1 MTGTCVQSFGGHDEQ
16 IRLLKRHRIGLGL
29 PELTGKDADPMP
41 TKASA
46 PALEKLVCEGAKR
59 RQVDRPLAL
68 VENLR
73 DGLLGQPRLAAP
85 GGQLEDDAEP
95 APQKTL
101 VVNLP
106 LRRIQFGRR
115 SFGCDLFGWNFYSP
129 LHAVYHARYYAIVQP
144 IA

>member
-1 MTGTCVQSFGGHDEQ
+1 MTGTGVQSFGGHDEQ
-16 IRLLKRHRIGLGL
+16 IRLLKGHRIGLGL

-41 TKASA
+41 TKAGA
-46 PALEKLVCEGAKR
+46 PALKKLVCEGAKR

-106 LRRIQFGRR
+106 LRRIQLPRNTRLGFHKDFRWR
-115 SFGCDLFGWNFYSP
+115 LDFN
-129 LHAVYHARYYAIVQP
+129 AVNDTIKMCKTYRK
-144 IA
+144 